1 MQLLLHCLQLPDHE
15 AMPEERVV
23 QTAPSSIW
31 EYLKKAP
38 ETQRYLQV
46 PERDYGVP
54 IRDYEGL
61 VGETAI

>member
-23 QTAPSSIW
+23 QDAPSSMW

-38 ETQRYLQV
+38 RDPKV
-46 PERDYGVP
+46 PTGARK
-54 IRDYEGL
+54 GL
-61 VGETAI
+61 RGPYKGL